1 MNTPESII
9 IALENAPAIIVPLVR
24 EIPQEVLKRR
34 PQPHKW
40 SAHEHACHLAEVQ
53 PLFFKRLELMLNE
66 ARPHIVAYNP
76 DEAMEDGALLSID
89 LDEALERYKRDRER
103 LVEQLRDLTED
114 EWLREAEHEEY
125 AQYSVLIMLR
135 HLALHD
141 MLHGYRIEELLLKKD
156 WEEE

>member
-24 EIPQEVLKRR
+24 EVPLEVLKRR
-34 PQPHKW
+34 PQPRKW

-53 PLFFKRLELMLNE
+53 PVFFKRLDLMLKV
-66 ARPHIVAYNP
+66 ARPLIEAYNP
-76 DEAMEDGALLSID
+76 DEAMEEGALLKVD
-89 LDEALERYKRDRER
+89 LDEALERYKSDRER
-103 LVEQLRDLTED
+103 LVEQLRDLNED
-114 EWLREAEHEEY
+114 EWLREAEHEGY
-125 AQYSVLIMLR
+125 DHYSVLIMLR